1 MTGGSWNEVDAA
13 SVTLDCCCIFRS
25 VFALSEFLGGLRESV
40 KAVNDDVG
48 RLRAPNRWGGQIIQR
63 NLASTN
69 AKGIGPKLLLSKL
82 WKGSSPSTHICPS
95 GMRTSVCG

>member
-1 MTGGSWNEVDAA
+1 MTRWLWNEVDAA
-13 SVTLDCCCIFRS
+13 SVTFDCSRT
-25 VFALSEFLGGLRESV
+25 VFALLEFLGGLRESV
-40 KAVNDDVG
+40 KAVDDNVG
-48 RLRAPNRWGGQIIQR
+48 RLRGPNRRSGQIIQC

-95 GMRTSVCG
+95 GMRTSVRG